1 MFGRK
6 LKEYVSLNDEDLM
19 LCVSKGESAAFET
32 LYDRYFNKL
41 VWFAS
46 RITLDVEVAKDI
58 IQEVFILIIEKP
70 EKFDVTK
77 KFSTWVYVVSSNQ
90 CKQHLRNK
98 NNRERILK
106 EVTPAQT
113 LNADDNKLD
122 AKRFNDRVAFIN
134 EGLSEKE
141 KSIYSLRFEQELSI
155 KEIAEV
161 LLIPEGS
168 VKSGIFY
175 LLKKYAN
182 HLKDFKHD

>member
-1 MFGRK
+1 MFRSK
-6 LKEYVSLNDEDLM
+6 SKEYFKLSDEDLM
-19 LCVSKGESAAFET
+19 RCLTIGESTAFET
-32 LYDRYFNKL
+32 LYERYFNKL

-46 RITLDVEVAKDI
+46 RITVDVEVAKDI
-58 IQEVFILIIEKP
+58 IQEVFMLIIEKP
-70 EKFDVTK
+70 EKFDAGR

-90 CKQHLRNK
+90 CKQYLRNK
-98 NNRERILK
+98 SNRERILR
-106 EVTPAQT
+106 EVTPTQT
-113 LNADDNKLD
+113 LSTDDNKLD
-122 AKRFNDRVAFIN
+122 KKRFNDRVAFIN

-141 KSIYSLRFEQELSI
+141 KSIYRLRFEQELSI
-155 KEIAEV
+155 KEIADI